1 MHDMNNKMS
10 DINPV
15 SRMGGDMGEKS
26 SANQAMN
33 RSHSH
38 YGHGMSRW
46 LVVLLAAFITAQLLS
61 VLNVFPAQTFPEV
74 NPNNWQAVF
83 LVNENIPLFGHLT
96 ELNQDYVRLT
106 DVYYTQVSQAATS
119 SGSQAPQI
127 SLVKFGN
134 EIYGPADAMNIPKS
148 QILHWEE
155 MRSDSTVVK
164 SIEEYI
170 AAARKAAEQ
179 K

>member
-1 MHDMNNKMS
+1 MHDMNNRMS
-10 DINPV
+10 DITPA
-15 SRMGGDMGEKS
+15 SRAGGDTGEKTAS
-26 SANQAMN
+26 GQMN
-33 RSHSH
+33 GRSHRH
-38 YGHGMSRW
+38 YGHGLWRW
-46 LVVLLAAFITAQLLS
+46 TIALLAAFAAVQLLS
-61 VLNVFPAQTFPEV
+61 ALNIIPSRTFPEV

-96 ELNQDYVRLT
+96 ELNKDYVRLT
-106 DVYYTQVSQAATS
+106 DVYYTQVSQQATS
-119 SGSQAPQI
+119 SKELPQI

-134 EIYGPADAMNIPKS
+134 EIYGPSDAMNIPKS

-155 MRSDSTVVK
+155 MKSDSTVVK

-170 AAARKAAEQ
+170 AAALKASEH